1 MLRLLACRSLSRV
14 TTPKVGP
21 ASNYLVQFVCDSL
34 LWAQIAWIGGEWA
47 ERKRTAVIIGA
58 GPAGLTA
65 AYELLMRTDVR
76 PIVVEKN
83 PDVGGLARTID
94 HRGNLMDV
102 GGHRFFSKSDRVMN
116 WWLMHMPLESSAAVG
131 AEITHQQRTRH
142 IGGPGL
148 SNCQA
153 SPSAATAAEKAAG
166 LIPNP
171 EAVMLLRRRKSRIY
185 FLGKFF
191 AYPVQ
196 MSSDTFMKLGL
207 KRTVRILFS
216 YLRVALFPPRPVKNL
231 ENFFIRRFGKELY
244 LTFFKSYTEKVW
256 GVPCQQISAAW
267 GEQRV
272 KSLSVR
278 KSLTHF
284 LKHSLGRATRDVF
297 QKQTETSLIEQF
309 LYPKYGPGQMWQEVA
324 RKVEAL
330 HGEILRQTQPLC
342 LETVGPRVQA
352 VQVADSAGRQR
363 RIACDFVF
371 STMPVKELVGLLDAP
386 VPHNVREVAARL
398 QYRDFI
404 AVGLLLN
411 SLRIKKDGANANGG
425 LVADTWIYL
434 QDPDVL
440 AGRLLIFN
448 NWSPYLLKDP
458 SKVWIGV
465 EYFCCESDNLWKLPE
480 EEMARLAVAE
490 LETIRIID
498 AGEVVDW
505 HVERV
510 PKAYPAYFG
519 AYERFGEVQEF
530 LDGFENLFL
539 VGRNGMHR
547 YNNQDHSMLT
557 AMVAVDNIIA
567 GRTDKNNIWA
577 VNTEMEYHEE
587 KA

>member
-1 MLRLLACRSLSRV
+1 M
-14 TTPKVGP
+14 
-21 ASNYLVQFVCDSL
+21 
-34 LWAQIAWIGGEWA
+34 GG

-65 AYELLMRTDVR
+65 AYELLTRSDVR
-76 PIVVEKN
+76 PIVLERN
-83 PDVGGLARTID
+83 PEVGGLARTIQ
-94 HRGNLMDV
+94 HHGNLMDI

-116 WWLMHMPLESSAAVG
+116 WWLMHLPLESSAAGG
-131 AEITHQQRTRH
+131 AEITYQQKTRN
-142 IGGPGL
+142 IGSRDSREAL
-148 SNCQA
+148 AQLN
-153 SPSAATAAEKAAG
+153 AAAAAERAAG
-166 LIPNP
+166 LSPNP
-171 EAVMLLRRRKSRIY
+171 EAVMLLRRRQSRIY

-196 MSSDTFMKLGL
+196 MSRDTLSKLGL

-216 YLRVALFPPRPVKNL
+216 YVRAALCPPRAVKNL
-231 ENFFIRRFGKELY
+231 EDFFIRRFGKELY

-284 LKHSLGRATRDVF
+284 LKQSLGRATRDIF

-309 LYPKYGPGQMWQEVA
+309 LYPKYGPGQMWREVA

-330 HGEILRQTQPLC
+330 GGEILRGTWPLR
-342 LETVGPRVQA
+342 LEMAGARVQA
-352 VQVADSAGRQR
+352 VEAAGGAGQQR

-371 STMPVKELVGLLDAP
+371 SAMPVKELVGLLDCP
-386 VPHNVREVAARL
+386 VPENVREVAAGL

-411 SLRIKKDGANANGG
+411 SLRIKDDAKSPGP

-448 NWSPYLLKDP
+448 NWSPYLVQDP

-465 EYFCCESDNLWKLPE
+465 EYFCYESDKLWKLPE
-480 EEMARLAVAE
+480 EEMARLAMTE
-490 LETIRIID
+490 LEKIGIID
-498 AGEVVDW
+498 AREVVDW

-519 AYERFGEVQEF
+519 AYERFVEVQEF
-530 LDGFENLFL
+530 LDGCVNLFL
-539 VGRNGMHR
+539 VGRNGMHK

-557 AMVAVDNIIA
+557 AMVAVDNIVA
-567 GRTDKNNIWA
+567 GHTEKSNIWA

>member
-1 MLRLLACRSLSRV
+1 M
-14 TTPKVGP
+14 
-21 ASNYLVQFVCDSL
+21 
-34 LWAQIAWIGGEWA
+34 GG

-65 AYELLMRTDVR
+65 AYELLTRSDVR
-76 PIVVEKN
+76 PIVLERN
-83 PDVGGLARTID
+83 PEVGGLARTIQ
-94 HRGNLMDV
+94 HHGNLMDI

-116 WWLMHMPLESSAAVG
+116 WWLMHLPLESSAAGG
-131 AEITHQQRTRH
+131 AEITYQQKTRN
-142 IGGPGL
+142 IGSRDSREAL
-148 SNCQA
+148 AQLN
-153 SPSAATAAEKAAG
+153 AAAAAERAAG
-166 LIPNP
+166 LTPNP
-171 EAVMLLRRRKSRIY
+171 EAVMLLRRRQSRIY

-196 MSSDTFMKLGL
+196 MSRDTLSKLGL

-216 YLRVALFPPRPVKNL
+216 YVRAALCPPRAVKNL
-231 ENFFIRRFGKELY
+231 EDFFIRRFGKELY

-284 LKHSLGRATRDVF
+284 LRQSLGRATRDIF

-309 LYPKYGPGQMWQEVA
+309 LYPKYGPGQMWREVA

-330 HGEILRQTQPLC
+330 GGEILRGTWPLR
-342 LETVGPRVQA
+342 LEMARARVQA
-352 VQVADSAGRQR
+352 VEAADGAGQQR

-371 STMPVKELVGLLDAP
+371 SAMPVKELVGLLDCP
-386 VPHNVREVAARL
+386 VPENVREVAAGL

-411 SLRIKKDGANANGG
+411 SLRIKDDAKSPGP

-448 NWSPYLLKDP
+448 NWSPYLVKDP

-465 EYFCCESDNLWKLPE
+465 EYFCYESDKLWKLPE
-480 EEMARLAVAE
+480 EEMARLAMTE
-490 LETIRIID
+490 LEKIGIID
-498 AGEVVDW
+498 AREVVDW

-530 LDGFENLFL
+530 LDGCVNLFL
-539 VGRNGMHR
+539 VGRNGMHK

-557 AMVAVDNIIA
+557 AMVAVDNIVA
-567 GRTDKNNIWA
+567 GHTEKSNIWA

>member
-1 MLRLLACRSLSRV
+1 M
-14 TTPKVGP
+14 
-21 ASNYLVQFVCDSL
+21 
-34 LWAQIAWIGGEWA
+34 GG

-65 AYELLMRTDVR
+65 AYELLMRSDVR
-76 PIVVEKN
+76 PIVLEKS
-83 PDVGGLARTID
+83 PEVGGLARTIQ
-94 HRGNLMDV
+94 HHGNLMDI
-102 GGHRFFSKSDRVMN
+102 GGHRFFSKSERVMN
-116 WWLMHMPLESSAAVG
+116 WWLMHLPLESSAVSG
-131 AEITHQQRTRH
+131 AEITYQHKTRN
-142 IGGPGL
+142 IG
-148 SNCQA
+148 
-153 SPSAATAAEKAAG
+153 SPDSEEFQKRRDAAATAERAVG
-166 LIPNP
+166 LTPNP
-171 EAVMLLRRRKSRIY
+171 EALMLLRRRQSRIY

-191 AYPVQ
+191 AYPIQ
-196 MSSDTFMKLGL
+196 LSREMLLKLGF
-207 KRTVRILFS
+207 KRTTRILFS
-216 YLRVALFPPRPVKNL
+216 YMRAALFPSGPVKNL
-231 ENFFIRRFGKELY
+231 EDFFIRRFGKELY
-244 LTFFKSYTEKVW
+244 RTFFKSYTEKVW

-272 KSLSVR
+272 KGLSVR
-278 KSLTHF
+278 KSLVHF
-284 LKHSLGRATRDVF
+284 LRRSFSQGTRDIF

-330 HGEILRQTQPLC
+330 GGEILRGTRPLR
-342 LETVGPRVQA
+342 LELNGRRVNS
-352 VQVADSAGRQR
+352 VDIADSGGQQR
-363 RIACDFVF
+363 HLACDFVF
-371 STMPVKELVGLLDAP
+371 STIPVKELVGLLDCP
-386 VPHNVREVAARL
+386 VPENVREVASGL

-411 SLRIKKDGANANGG
+411 SLRIKDEAQYPGQ
-425 LVADTWIYL
+425 LIADTWIYL

-465 EYFCCESDNLWKLPE
+465 EYFCYESDKLWKLSE
-480 EEMARLAVAE
+480 EELARLAMTE
-490 LETIRIID
+490 LERIGIID
-498 AGEVVDW
+498 AREVLDW

-539 VGRNGMHR
+539 VGRNGMHK

-567 GRTDKNNIWA
+567 GRTEKSNIWA

>member
-1 MLRLLACRSLSRV
+1 M
-14 TTPKVGP
+14 
-21 ASNYLVQFVCDSL
+21 
-34 LWAQIAWIGGEWA
+34 GG

-65 AYELLMRTDVR
+65 AYELLTRTDVR
-76 PIVVEKN
+76 LIVLERN
-83 PDVGGLARTID
+83 PEVGGLARTIQ
-94 HRGNLMDV
+94 HHGNLMDI

-116 WWLMHMPLESSAAVG
+116 WWLMHLPLESSAAG
-131 AEITHQQRTRH
+131 GPEITYQQKTRN
-142 IGGPGL
+142 IGSRDSREAL
-148 SNCQA
+148 AQLN
-153 SPSAATAAEKAAG
+153 AAAAAERAAG
-166 LIPNP
+166 LSPNP
-171 EAVMLLRRRKSRIY
+171 EAVMLLRRRQSRIY

-196 MSSDTFMKLGL
+196 MSRDTLSKLGL

-216 YLRVALFPPRPVKNL
+216 YVRAALCPPRAVKNL
-231 ENFFIRRFGKELY
+231 EDFFIRRFGKELY

-284 LKHSLGRATRDVF
+284 LRQSLGRATRDIF

-309 LYPKYGPGQMWQEVA
+309 LYPKYGPGQMWREVA

-330 HGEILRQTQPLC
+330 GGEILRGTWPLR
-342 LETVGPRVQA
+342 LEMAGARVQA
-352 VQVADSAGRQR
+352 VEAADGAGQQR

-371 STMPVKELVGLLDAP
+371 SAMPVKELVGLLDCP
-386 VPHNVREVAARL
+386 VPENVREVAAGL

-411 SLRIKKDGANANGG
+411 SLRIKDDAKSPGP

-448 NWSPYLLKDP
+448 NWSPYLVQDP

-465 EYFCCESDNLWKLPE
+465 EYFCCESDKLWKLPE
-480 EEMARLAVAE
+480 EEMARLAMTE
-490 LETIRIID
+490 LEKIGIID
-498 AGEVVDW
+498 AREVVDW

-530 LDGFENLFL
+530 LDGCVNLFL
-539 VGRNGMHR
+539 VGRNGMHK

-557 AMVAVDNIIA
+557 AMVAVDNIVA
-567 GRTDKNNIWA
+567 GRTEKSNIWA

>member
-1 MLRLLACRSLSRV
+1 MD
-14 TTPKVGP
+14 G
-21 ASNYLVQFVCDSL
+21 QGM
-34 LWAQIAWIGGEWA
+34 GG

-65 AYELLMRTDVR
+65 AYELLTRSDVR
-76 PIVVEKN
+76 PIVLERN
-83 PDVGGLARTID
+83 PEVGGLARTIQ
-94 HRGNLMDV
+94 HHGNLMDI

-116 WWLMHMPLESSAAVG
+116 WWLMHLPLESSAAGG
-131 AEITHQQRTRH
+131 AEITYQQKTRN
-142 IGGPGL
+142 IGSRDSREAL
-148 SNCQA
+148 AQLN
-153 SPSAATAAEKAAG
+153 AAAAAERAAG
-166 LIPNP
+166 LTPNP
-171 EAVMLLRRRKSRIY
+171 EAVMLLRRRQSRIY

-196 MSSDTFMKLGL
+196 MSRDTLSKLGL

-216 YLRVALFPPRPVKNL
+216 YVRAALCPPRAVKNL
-231 ENFFIRRFGKELY
+231 EDFFIRRFGKELY

-284 LKHSLGRATRDVF
+284 LRQSLGRATRDIF

-309 LYPKYGPGQMWQEVA
+309 LYPKYGPGQMWREVA

-330 HGEILRQTQPLC
+330 GGEILRGTWPLR
-342 LETVGPRVQA
+342 LEMAGARVQA
-352 VQVADSAGRQR
+352 VEAADGAGQQR

-371 STMPVKELVGLLDAP
+371 SAMPVKELVGLLDCP
-386 VPHNVREVAARL
+386 VPENVREVAAGL

-411 SLRIKKDGANANGG
+411 SLRIKDDAKSPGP

-448 NWSPYLLKDP
+448 NWSPYLVKDP

-465 EYFCCESDNLWKLPE
+465 EYFCYESDKLWKLPE
-480 EEMARLAVAE
+480 EEMARLAMTE
-490 LETIRIID
+490 LEKIGIID
-498 AGEVVDW
+498 AREVVDW

-530 LDGFENLFL
+530 LDGCVNLFL
-539 VGRNGMHR
+539 VGRNGMHK

-557 AMVAVDNIIA
+557 AMVAVDNIVA
-567 GRTDKNNIWA
+567 GRTEKSNIWA

>member
-1 MLRLLACRSLSRV
+1 M
-14 TTPKVGP
+14 
-21 ASNYLVQFVCDSL
+21 
-34 LWAQIAWIGGEWA
+34 GEQG
-47 ERKRTAVIIGA
+47 KRTAVIIGA

-65 AYELLMRTDVR
+65 AYELLTRTDVR
-76 PIVVEKN
+76 PIVLEKN
-83 PDVGGLARTID
+83 PDVGGLSRTIE
-94 HRGNLMDV
+94 HHGNLMDI

-116 WWLMHMPLESSAAVG
+116 WWLMHLPLESSAAG
-131 AEITHQQRTRH
+131 GTEITYQQKTRR
-142 IGGPGL
+142 IETPGL
-148 SNCQA
+148 SDAQA
-153 SPSAATAAEKAAG
+153 QQNAAAAAERAAG
-166 LIPNP
+166 LTPNP
-171 EAVMLLRRRKSRIY
+171 EAVMLLRRRQSRIY

-196 MSSDTFMKLGL
+196 MSRDTLSKLGL
-207 KRTVRILFS
+207 LRTIRILFS
-216 YLRVALFPPRPVKNL
+216 YLRAALFPPRPVKNL
-231 ENFFIRRFGKELY
+231 EDFFIRRFGKELY

-278 KSLTHF
+278 RSLRHF
-284 LKHSLGRATRDVF
+284 LKQTLGRATQDIF

-309 LYPKYGPGQMWQEVA
+309 LYPKYGPGQMWREVA
-324 RKVEAL
+324 CKVEAL
-330 HGEILRQTQPLC
+330 GGEILRQTQPRR
-342 LETVGPRVQA
+342 LEIVGPRVQA
-352 VQVADSAGRQR
+352 VLVADGAGQQR

-371 STMPVKELVGLLDAP
+371 STMPVKELAGLLDGP
-386 VPHNVREVAARL
+386 VPKNVREVAAGL

-411 SLRIKKDGANANGG
+411 SLRIKDDVSSPAP

-448 NWSPYLLKDP
+448 NWSPYLVQDP

-465 EYFCCESDNLWKLPE
+465 EYFCCESDKLWKLPE
-480 EEMARLAVAE
+480 EEMARLAMTE
-490 LETIRIID
+490 LEKIGIID
-498 AGEVVDW
+498 AREVVDW

-530 LDGFENLFL
+530 LDGCVNLFL
-539 VGRNGMHR
+539 VGRNGMHK

-557 AMVAVDNIIA
+557 AMVAVDNIVA
-567 GRTDKNNIWA
+567 GHTEKSNIWA

>member
-1 MLRLLACRSLSRV
+1 MSEQ
-14 TTPKVGP
+14 G
-21 ASNYLVQFVCDSL
+21 
-34 LWAQIAWIGGEWA
+34 
-47 ERKRTAVIIGA
+47 KRTAVIIGA

-65 AYELLMRTDVR
+65 AYELLTRTDVR

-83 PDVGGLARTID
+83 AEVGGLSRTIE
-94 HRGNLMDV
+94 HHGNLMDI

-116 WWLMHMPLESSAAVG
+116 WWLMHLPLETAAAGG
-131 AEITHQQRTRH
+131 AEITYQQKTRR
-142 IGGPGL
+142 IEAPGL
-148 SNCQA
+148 ADAQA
-153 SPSAATAAEKAAG
+153 QHNAAAAAERAAG
-166 LIPNP
+166 LTPNP
-171 EAVMLLRRRKSRIY
+171 EAVMLLRRRQSRIY
-185 FLGKFF
+185 FLRKFF
-191 AYPVQ
+191 AYPIQ
-196 MSSDTFMKLGL
+196 LSRDTLSKLGL
-207 KRTVRILFS
+207 RRTMRILLS
-216 YLRVALFPPRPVKNL
+216 YLRTVLFPPRPAKNL
-231 ENFFIRRFGKELY
+231 EDFFIRRFGKELY

-272 KSLSVR
+272 KGLSVR

-284 LKHSLGRATRDVF
+284 LKHSLGGATRDIS

-330 HGEILRQTQPLC
+330 GGEILRQTQPLR

-352 VQVADSAGRQR
+352 VWIADGAGQQR

-371 STMPVKELVGLLDAP
+371 STMPVKELVGLLDGP
-386 VPHNVREVAARL
+386 VPENVRGVAAGL

-411 SLRIKKDGANANGG
+411 SLRIRNDVNSPGS

-448 NWSPYLLKDP
+448 NWSPYLVRDP

-465 EYFCCESDNLWKLPE
+465 EYFCCESDKLWKLTE
-480 EEMARLAVAE
+480 EEMARLAMTE
-490 LETIRIID
+490 LERIGIID
-498 AGEVVDW
+498 SREVVDW
-505 HVERV
+505 HVERM

-539 VGRNGMHR
+539 VGRNGMHK

-557 AMVAVDNIIA
+557 AMVAVDNIVA
-567 GRTDKNNIWA
+567 GRTDKSNIWA
-577 VNTEMEYHEE
+577 VNTELEYHEE

>member
-1 MLRLLACRSLSRV
+1 M
-14 TTPKVGP
+14 
-21 ASNYLVQFVCDSL
+21 
-34 LWAQIAWIGGEWA
+34 GGEG
-47 ERKRTAVIIGA
+47 KRTAVIIGA

-65 AYELLMRTDVR
+65 AYELLVRSDVR
-76 PIVVEKN
+76 PIVLEKN
-83 PDVGGLARTID
+83 SEVGGLARTI
-94 HRGNLMDV
+94 HHHGNLMDI

-116 WWLMHMPLESSAAVG
+116 WWLMHLPLESSAAGG
-131 AEITHQQRTRH
+131 AEITYQKRTRR
-142 IGGPGL
+142 IETPGP
-148 SNCQA
+148 SNLQVQQN
-153 SPSAATAAEKAAG
+153 AARTAERAAG
-166 LIPNP
+166 LAPNP
-171 EAVMLLRRRKSRIY
+171 EAVMLLRRRQSRIY
-185 FLGKFF
+185 FLRKFF
-191 AYPVQ
+191 AYPIQ
-196 MSSDTFMKLGL
+196 MSRDTLLKLGL
-207 KRTVRILFS
+207 RRAVRILFS
-216 YLRVALFPPRPVKNL
+216 YVRAALFPTRPVKNL
-231 ENFFIRRFGKELY
+231 EDFFIRRFGKELY

-256 GVPCQQISAAW
+256 GAPCQQISAAW

-284 LKHSLGRATRDVF
+284 LKQSLGRATRDIF

-309 LYPKYGPGQMWQEVA
+309 LYPKYGPGQMWREVA

-330 HGEILRQTQPLC
+330 GGEILRETQPLR

-352 VQVADSAGRQR
+352 VQAVDGAGRQR

-371 STMPVKELVGLLDAP
+371 STMPVKELVGLLDCP
-386 VPHNVREVAARL
+386 VPQNVREVAAGL

-411 SLRIKKDGANANGG
+411 SLRIKKDDANATGG

-434 QDPDVL
+434 QDPEVL

-448 NWSPYLLKDP
+448 NWSPHLVKDP

-465 EYFCCESDNLWKLPE
+465 EYFCYESDKLWKLPD
-480 EEMARLAVAE
+480 EEMARLAITE
-490 LETIRIID
+490 LEKIGIID
-498 AGEVVDW
+498 AREVVDW

-539 VGRNGMHR
+539 VGRNGMHK

-557 AMVAVDNIIA
+557 AMAAVDNIIA
-567 GRTDKNNIWA
+567 GRTEKNNIWA

-587 KA
+587 KG

>member
-1 MLRLLACRSLSRV
+1 M
-14 TTPKVGP
+14 
-21 ASNYLVQFVCDSL
+21 
-34 LWAQIAWIGGEWA
+34 GEQ
-47 ERKRTAVIIGA
+47 RKRTAVIIGA

-65 AYELLMRTDVR
+65 AYELLTRGDVR
-76 PIVVEKN
+76 PIVLEKN
-83 PDVGGLARTID
+83 LEVGGLARTIE
-94 HRGNLMDV
+94 HHGNLMDI

-116 WWLMHMPLESSAAVG
+116 WWLVHLPLETAAAGG
-131 AEITHQQRTRH
+131 AEITYQQKTRR
-142 IGGPGL
+142 IETPPGI
-148 SNCQA
+148 S
-153 SPSAATAAEKAAG
+153 SAHAPQDAAAAIERAAA
-166 LIPNP
+166 LAPNP
-171 EAVMLLRRRKSRIY
+171 EAVMLLRRRQSRIY

-196 MSSDTFMKLGL
+196 MSRDTLSKLGL
-207 KRTVRILFS
+207 KRAVRILFS
-216 YLRVALFPPRPVKNL
+216 YLRAALFLPRPVKNL
-231 ENFFIRRFGKELY
+231 EDFFIRRFGKELY
-244 LTFFKSYTEKVW
+244 RTFFKSYTEKVW

-272 KSLSVR
+272 KGLSVR

-284 LKHSLGRATRDVF
+284 LKQSLGRATRDIF
-297 QKQTETSLIEQF
+297 QKRTETSLIEQF

-330 HGEILRQTQPLC
+330 GGEILRGTRPLR
-342 LETVGPRVQA
+342 LEMAGPRAQA
-352 VQVADSAGRQR
+352 VQVVDGAGQER

-371 STMPVKELVGLLDAP
+371 STMPVKELVGLLDCS
-386 VPHNVREVAARL
+386 VPDNVREVAAGL

-411 SLRIKKDGANANGG
+411 SLRIKDDANASGG

-448 NWSPYLLKDP
+448 NWSPYLVKDS

-465 EYFCCESDNLWKLPE
+465 EYFCYESDKLWKLPE
-480 EEMARLAVAE
+480 EEMARLAMTE
-490 LETIRIID
+490 LERIGIIEARD
-498 AGEVVDW
+498 VVDW

-539 VGRNGMHR
+539 VGRNGMHK

-567 GRTDKNNIWA
+567 GRTDKSNIWA

>member
-1 MLRLLACRSLSRV
+1 M
-14 TTPKVGP
+14 
-21 ASNYLVQFVCDSL
+21 
-34 LWAQIAWIGGEWA
+34 GG
-47 ERKRTAVIIGA
+47 ERKRTAVIVGA

-65 AYELLMRTDVR
+65 AYELLTRSDVR
-76 PIVVEKN
+76 PIVLEKS
-83 PDVGGLARTID
+83 PDVGGLARTIR
-94 HRGNLMDV
+94 HHGNLMDI

-116 WWLMHMPLESSAAVG
+116 WWLMHLPLESSAAGG
-131 AEITHQQRTRH
+131 AEITCQQKTRN
-142 IGGPGL
+142 IGSRDSREAL
-148 SNCQA
+148 AQLN
-153 SPSAATAAEKAAG
+153 AAAAAERAAG
-166 LIPNP
+166 LTPNP
-171 EAVMLLRRRKSRIY
+171 EAVMLLRRRQSRIY

-196 MSSDTFMKLGL
+196 MSRDTLSKLGL

-216 YLRVALFPPRPVKNL
+216 YVRAALCPPRAVKNL
-231 ENFFIRRFGKELY
+231 EDFFIRRFGKELY

-284 LKHSLGRATRDVF
+284 LRQSLGRATRDIF

-309 LYPKYGPGQMWQEVA
+309 LYPKYGPGQMWREVA

-330 HGEILRQTQPLC
+330 GGEILRGTWPLR
-342 LETVGPRVQA
+342 LEMARARVQA
-352 VQVADSAGRQR
+352 VEAADGAGQQR

-371 STMPVKELVGLLDAP
+371 SAMPVKELVGLLDCP
-386 VPHNVREVAARL
+386 VPENVREVAAGL

-411 SLRIKKDGANANGG
+411 SLRIKDDAKSPGP

-448 NWSPYLLKDP
+448 NWSPYLVKDP

-465 EYFCCESDNLWKLPE
+465 EYFCYESDKLWKLPE
-480 EEMARLAVAE
+480 EEMARLAMTE
-490 LETIRIID
+490 LEKIGIID
-498 AGEVVDW
+498 AREVVDW

-530 LDGFENLFL
+530 LDGCVNLFL
-539 VGRNGMHR
+539 VGRNGMHK

-557 AMVAVDNIIA
+557 AMVAVDNIVA
-567 GRTDKNNIWA
+567 GHTEKSNIWA

>member
-1 MLRLLACRSLSRV
+1 M
-14 TTPKVGP
+14 
-21 ASNYLVQFVCDSL
+21 
-34 LWAQIAWIGGEWA
+34 GG
-47 ERKRTAVIIGA
+47 ERKRTAVIVGA

-65 AYELLMRTDVR
+65 AYELLTRTDVL
-76 PIVVEKN
+76 PIVLERN
-83 PDVGGLARTID
+83 PEVGGLARTIQ
-94 HRGNLMDV
+94 HHGNLMDI

-116 WWLMHMPLESSAAVG
+116 WWLMHLPLESSAAGG
-131 AEITHQQRTRH
+131 AEITYQQKTRN
-142 IGGPGL
+142 IGSRDSRGAL
-148 SNCQA
+148 AQLN
-153 SPSAATAAEKAAG
+153 AAAAAEQAAG
-166 LIPNP
+166 LTPNP
-171 EAVMLLRRRKSRIY
+171 EAVMLLRRRQSRIY

-196 MSSDTFMKLGL
+196 MSRDTLSKLGL

-231 ENFFIRRFGKELY
+231 EDFFIRRFGKELY

-278 KSLTHF
+278 KSLKHF
-284 LKHSLGRATRDVF
+284 LRQSLGRATRDIF
-297 QKQTETSLIEQF
+297 QKQTETSLIEKF
-309 LYPKYGPGQMWQEVA
+309 LYPKYGPGQMWREVA
-324 RKVEAL
+324 RKVEGL
-330 HGEILRQTQPLC
+330 GGEILRGMRPLR
-342 LETVGPRVQA
+342 LEMVGGRVQA
-352 VQVADSAGRQR
+352 VEVADGARQQR

-371 STMPVKELVGLLDAP
+371 STMPVKELVGLLDCP
-386 VPHNVREVAARL
+386 VPENVREVAAGL

-411 SLRIKKDGANANGG
+411 SLRIKDDAKSPGP

-448 NWSPYLLKDP
+448 NWSPYLVKDP

-465 EYFCCESDNLWKLPE
+465 EYFCYESDNLWKLPE
-480 EEMARLAVAE
+480 EEMARLAVTE
-490 LETIRIID
+490 LEKIGIID
-498 AGEVVDW
+498 AREVVDR

-530 LDGFENLFL
+530 LDGCENLFL
-539 VGRNGMHR
+539 VGRNGMHK

-557 AMVAVDNIIA
+557 AMVAVDNIVA
-567 GRTDKNNIWA
+567 GRTEKSNIWA

>member
-1 MLRLLACRSLSRV
+1 MD
-14 TTPKVGP
+14 G
-21 ASNYLVQFVCDSL
+21 QGM
-34 LWAQIAWIGGEWA
+34 GG

-65 AYELLMRTDVR
+65 AYELLTRTDVR
-76 PIVVEKN
+76 LIVLERN
-83 PDVGGLARTID
+83 PEVGGLARTIQ
-94 HRGNLMDV
+94 HHGNLMDI

-116 WWLMHMPLESSAAVG
+116 WWLMHLPLESSAAG
-131 AEITHQQRTRH
+131 GPEITYQQKTRN
-142 IGGPGL
+142 IGSRDSREAL
-148 SNCQA
+148 AQLN
-153 SPSAATAAEKAAG
+153 AAAAAERAAG
-166 LIPNP
+166 LSPNP
-171 EAVMLLRRRKSRIY
+171 EAVMLLRRRQSRIY

-196 MSSDTFMKLGL
+196 MSRDTLSKLGL

-216 YLRVALFPPRPVKNL
+216 YVRAALCPPRAVKNL
-231 ENFFIRRFGKELY
+231 EDFFIRRFGKELY

-284 LKHSLGRATRDVF
+284 LRQSLGRATRDIF

-309 LYPKYGPGQMWQEVA
+309 LYPKYGPGQMWREVA

-330 HGEILRQTQPLC
+330 GGEILRGTWPLR
-342 LETVGPRVQA
+342 LEMAGARVQA
-352 VQVADSAGRQR
+352 VEAADGAGQQR

-371 STMPVKELVGLLDAP
+371 SAMPVKELVGLLDCP
-386 VPHNVREVAARL
+386 VPENVREVAAGL

-411 SLRIKKDGANANGG
+411 SLRIKDDAKSPGP

-448 NWSPYLLKDP
+448 NWSPYLVQDP

-465 EYFCCESDNLWKLPE
+465 EYFCCESDKLWKLPE
-480 EEMARLAVAE
+480 EEMARLAMTE
-490 LETIRIID
+490 LEKIGIID
-498 AGEVVDW
+498 AREVVDW

-530 LDGFENLFL
+530 LDGCVNLFL
-539 VGRNGMHR
+539 VGRNGMHK

-557 AMVAVDNIIA
+557 AMVAVDNIVA
-567 GRTDKNNIWA
+567 GRTEKSNIWA

>member
-1 MLRLLACRSLSRV
+1 MS
-14 TTPKVGP
+14 G
-21 ASNYLVQFVCDSL
+21 
-34 LWAQIAWIGGEWA
+34 

-65 AYELLMRTDVR
+65 AYELLTRSDVR
-76 PIVVEKN
+76 PIVLEKN
-83 PDVGGLARTID
+83 SEVGGLARTIQ
-94 HRGNLMDV
+94 HHGNLMDI

-116 WWLMHMPLESSAAVG
+116 WWLMHLPLESSAAGG
-131 AEITHQQRTRH
+131 AEITYQQKTRN
-142 IGGPGL
+142 IGSRDSREAL
-148 SNCQA
+148 AQLN
-153 SPSAATAAEKAAG
+153 AAAAAERAAG
-166 LIPNP
+166 LTPNP
-171 EAVMLLRRRKSRIY
+171 EAVMLLRRRQSRIY

-196 MSSDTFMKLGL
+196 MNRDTLSKLGL

-216 YLRVALFPPRPVKNL
+216 YVRAALFPPRAVKNL
-231 ENFFIRRFGKELY
+231 EDFFIRRFGKELY

-284 LKHSLGRATRDVF
+284 LKQSLGRATRDIF

-309 LYPKYGPGQMWQEVA
+309 LYPKYGPGQMWREVA

-330 HGEILRQTQPLC
+330 GGEILRGTWPLR
-342 LETVGPRVQA
+342 LEMAGARVQA
-352 VQVADSAGRQR
+352 VEVAGGAGQQR

-371 STMPVKELVGLLDAP
+371 STMPVKELVDLLDCP
-386 VPHNVREVAARL
+386 VPENVREVAAGL
-398 QYRDFI
+398 QYRDFV

-411 SLRIKKDGANANGG
+411 SLRIKDDAKSPGP

-448 NWSPYLLKDP
+448 NWSPYLVRDP

-480 EEMARLAVAE
+480 EKMARLAMTE
-490 LETIRIID
+490 LERIGIID
-498 AGEVVDW
+498 AREVVDW

-530 LDGFENLFL
+530 LDGFENVFL
-539 VGRNGMHR
+539 VGRNGMHK

-557 AMVAVDNIIA
+557 AMVAVDNIVA
-567 GRTDKNNIWA
+567 GRTEKSNIWA

>member
-1 MLRLLACRSLSRV
+1 MD
-14 TTPKVGP
+14 G
-21 ASNYLVQFVCDSL
+21 QGM
-34 LWAQIAWIGGEWA
+34 GG

-65 AYELLMRTDVR
+65 AYELLTRTDVR
-76 PIVVEKN
+76 LIVLERN
-83 PDVGGLARTID
+83 PEVGGLARTIQ
-94 HRGNLMDV
+94 HHGNLMDI

-116 WWLMHMPLESSAAVG
+116 WWLMHLPLESSASGG
-131 AEITHQQRTRH
+131 AKITYQQKTRN
-142 IGGPGL
+142 IGSRDSREAL
-148 SNCQA
+148 AQLN
-153 SPSAATAAEKAAG
+153 AAAAAERAAG
-166 LIPNP
+166 LSPNP
-171 EAVMLLRRRKSRIY
+171 EAVMLLRRRQSRIY

-196 MSSDTFMKLGL
+196 MSRDTLSKLGL

-216 YLRVALFPPRPVKNL
+216 YVRAALCPPRAVKNL
-231 ENFFIRRFGKELY
+231 EDFFIRRFGKELY

-284 LKHSLGRATRDVF
+284 LRQSLGRATRDIF

-309 LYPKYGPGQMWQEVA
+309 LYPKYGPGQMWREVA

-330 HGEILRQTQPLC
+330 GGEILRGTWPLR
-342 LETVGPRVQA
+342 LEMAGARVQA
-352 VQVADSAGRQR
+352 VEAADGAGQQR

-371 STMPVKELVGLLDAP
+371 SAMPVKELVGLLDCP
-386 VPHNVREVAARL
+386 VPENVREVAAGL

-411 SLRIKKDGANANGG
+411 SLRIKDDAKSPGP

-448 NWSPYLLKDP
+448 NWSPYLVKDP

-465 EYFCCESDNLWKLPE
+465 EYFCYESDKLWKLPE
-480 EEMARLAVAE
+480 EEMARLAMTE
-490 LETIRIID
+490 LEKIGIID
-498 AGEVVDW
+498 AREVVDW

-530 LDGFENLFL
+530 LDGCVNLFL
-539 VGRNGMHR
+539 VGRNGMHK

-557 AMVAVDNIIA
+557 AMVAVDNIVA
-567 GRTDKNNIWA
+567 GHTEKSNIWA

>member
-1 MLRLLACRSLSRV
+1 M
-14 TTPKVGP
+14 
-21 ASNYLVQFVCDSL
+21 
-34 LWAQIAWIGGEWA
+34 GEQG
-47 ERKRTAVIIGA
+47 KRTAVIIGA

-65 AYELLMRTDVR
+65 AYELLTRTDVR
-76 PIVVEKN
+76 PIVLEKN
-83 PDVGGLARTID
+83 PDVGGLSRTIE
-94 HRGNLMDV
+94 HHGNLMDI

-116 WWLMHMPLESSAAVG
+116 WWLMHLPLESSAAG
-131 AEITHQQRTRH
+131 GTEITYQQKTRR
-142 IGGPGL
+142 IETPGL
-148 SNCQA
+148 SDAQA
-153 SPSAATAAEKAAG
+153 QQNAAAAAERAAG
-166 LIPNP
+166 LTPNP
-171 EAVMLLRRRKSRIY
+171 EAVMLLRRRQSRIY

-196 MSSDTFMKLGL
+196 MSRDTLSKLGL
-207 KRTVRILFS
+207 LRTIRILFS
-216 YLRVALFPPRPVKNL
+216 YLRAALFPPRPVKNL
-231 ENFFIRRFGKELY
+231 EDFFIRRFGKELY
-244 LTFFKSYTEKVW
+244 LTFVKSYTEKVW

-278 KSLTHF
+278 RSLRHF
-284 LKHSLGRATRDVF
+284 LKQTLGRATQDIF

-309 LYPKYGPGQMWQEVA
+309 LYPKYGPGQMWREVA
-324 RKVEAL
+324 CKVEAL
-330 HGEILRQTQPLC
+330 GGEILRQTQPRR
-342 LETVGPRVQA
+342 LEIVGPRVQA
-352 VQVADSAGRQR
+352 VLVADGAGQQR

-371 STMPVKELVGLLDAP
+371 STMPVKELAGLLDGP
-386 VPHNVREVAARL
+386 VPKNVREVAAGL

-411 SLRIKKDGANANGG
+411 SLRIKDDVSSPAP

-448 NWSPYLLKDP
+448 NWSPYLVKDP

-465 EYFCCESDNLWKLPE
+465 EYFCYESDNLWKLPE
-480 EEMARLAVAE
+480 EEMARLAMTE
-490 LETIRIID
+490 LERIGIID
-498 AGEVVDW
+498 AREVVDW
-505 HVERV
+505 RVERV

-539 VGRNGMHR
+539 VGRNGMHK

-567 GRTDKNNIWA
+567 GRTEKSNIWA

-587 KA
+587 KS

>member
-1 MLRLLACRSLSRV
+1 VAFATRLDWRRMS
-14 TTPKVGP
+14 
-21 ASNYLVQFVCDSL
+21 
-34 LWAQIAWIGGEWA
+34 
-47 ERKRTAVIIGA
+47 ERGKRTAVIIGA

-65 AYELLMRTDVR
+65 AYELLTRTDIR

-83 PDVGGLARTID
+83 SEVGGLARTIQ
-94 HRGNLMDV
+94 HHGYLMDI

-116 WWLMHMPLESSAAVG
+116 WWLMHLPLESSAADG
-131 AEITHQQRTRH
+131 AEITYQHKTRR
-142 IGGPGL
+142 IGTPGL
-148 SNCQA
+148 SDAQA
-153 SPSAATAAEKAAG
+153 QQHAAVAAERAAG
-166 LIPNP
+166 IAPNP
-171 EAVMLLRRRKSRIY
+171 EAVMLLRRRQSRIY
-185 FLGKFF
+185 FLRKFF

-196 MSSDTFMKLGL
+196 MSRDTLSKLGL
-207 KRTVRILFS
+207 QRTMRILLS
-216 YLRVALFPPRPVKNL
+216 YIRAALFPPRPVKNL
-231 ENFFIRRFGKELY
+231 EDFFIRRFGKELY

-278 KSLTHF
+278 KSLTHI
-284 LKHSLGRATRDVF
+284 LKQSFGRATRDIS

-330 HGEILRQTQPLC
+330 GGEILRSTQPLR

-352 VQVADSAGRQR
+352 VQVVDGTGHQR

-371 STMPVKELVGLLDAP
+371 STMPVKELVGLLDGP
-386 VPHNVREVAARL
+386 VPENVREVAAGL

-411 SLRIKKDGANANGG
+411 SLRIKNDANSPGP

-440 AGRLLIFN
+440 AGRVLIFN
-448 NWSPYLLKDP
+448 NWSPYLVKDP

-465 EYFCCESDNLWKLPE
+465 EYFCYESDKLWKLPE
-480 EEMARLAVAE
+480 EQMARLAIRE
-490 LETIRIID
+490 LERIGIID
-498 AGEVVDW
+498 AREVVDW
-505 HVERV
+505 HIERV

-539 VGRNGMHR
+539 VGRNGMHK

-567 GRTDKNNIWA
+567 GRTEKSNIWA

>member
-1 MLRLLACRSLSRV
+1 M
-14 TTPKVGP
+14 
-21 ASNYLVQFVCDSL
+21 
-34 LWAQIAWIGGEWA
+34 GG

-65 AYELLMRTDVR
+65 AYELLTRSDVR
-76 PIVVEKN
+76 PIVLERN
-83 PDVGGLARTID
+83 PEVGGLARTIQ
-94 HRGNLMDV
+94 HHGNLMDI

-116 WWLMHMPLESSAAVG
+116 WWLMHLPLESSASGG
-131 AEITHQQRTRH
+131 AKITYQQKTRN
-142 IGGPGL
+142 IGSRDSREAL
-148 SNCQA
+148 AQLN
-153 SPSAATAAEKAAG
+153 AAAAAERAAG
-166 LIPNP
+166 LTPNP
-171 EAVMLLRRRKSRIY
+171 EAVMLLRRRQSRIY

-196 MSSDTFMKLGL
+196 MSRDTLSKLGL

-216 YLRVALFPPRPVKNL
+216 YVRAALCPPRAVKNL
-231 ENFFIRRFGKELY
+231 EDFFIRRFGKELY

-284 LKHSLGRATRDVF
+284 LRQSLGRATRDIF

-330 HGEILRQTQPLC
+330 GGEILRGTWPLR
-342 LETVGPRVQA
+342 LEMAGARVQA
-352 VQVADSAGRQR
+352 VEAAGGAGQQR

-371 STMPVKELVGLLDAP
+371 SAMPVKELVGLLDCP
-386 VPHNVREVAARL
+386 VPENVREVAAGL

-411 SLRIKKDGANANGG
+411 SLRIKDDAKSPGP

-448 NWSPYLLKDP
+448 NWSPYLVQDP

-465 EYFCCESDNLWKLPE
+465 EYFCYESDKLWKLPE
-480 EEMARLAVAE
+480 EEMARLAMTE
-490 LETIRIID
+490 LEKIGIID
-498 AGEVVDW
+498 AREVVDW

-510 PKAYPAYFG
+510 PKTYPAYFG
-519 AYERFGEVQEF
+519 AYERFGEVQ
-530 LDGFENLFL
+530 
-539 VGRNGMHR
+539 
-547 YNNQDHSMLT
+547 
-557 AMVAVDNIIA
+557 
-567 GRTDKNNIWA
+567 
-577 VNTEMEYHEE
+577 
-587 KA
+587 

>member
-1 MLRLLACRSLSRV
+1 MSE
-14 TTPKVGP
+14 
-21 ASNYLVQFVCDSL
+21 Q
-34 LWAQIAWIGGEWA
+34 
-47 ERKRTAVIIGA
+47 RKRTAVIIGA

-65 AYELLMRTDVR
+65 AYELLTRTDVR
-76 PIVVEKN
+76 PIVVERN
-83 PDVGGLARTID
+83 SVVGGLSRTVE
-94 HRGNLMDV
+94 HHGNLMDI

-116 WWLMHMPLESSAAVG
+116 WWLMHLPLESPAAAG
-131 AEITHQQRTRH
+131 AEITYQHKTRP
-142 IGGPGL
+142 IEAPGPPDA
-148 SNCQA
+148 QA
-153 SPSAATAAEKAAG
+153 GHSDAMAAERAAG
-166 LIPNP
+166 LTPNP
-171 EAVMLLRRRKSRIY
+171 EAVMLLRRRQSRIY

-196 MSSDTFMKLGL
+196 MSRNTLSKLGL
-207 KRTVRILFS
+207 QRALRILFS
-216 YLRVALFPPRPVKNL
+216 YTRAALFPPRPVKNL
-231 ENFFIRRFGKELY
+231 EDFFICRFGKELY
-244 LTFFKSYTEKVW
+244 RTFFKSYTEKVW

-284 LKHSLGRATRDVF
+284 LKQSLGRTARDIF
-297 QKQTETSLIEQF
+297 QKQTETSLIEEF

-330 HGEILRQTQPLC
+330 GGEILRGTQPLR
-342 LETVGPRVQA
+342 LETDGSRVQG
-352 VQVADSAGRQR
+352 VQVVDGAGRQG

-371 STMPVKELVGLLDAP
+371 STMPVKELVGLLDCP
-386 VPHNVREVAARL
+386 VSQNVREVAAGL
-398 QYRDFI
+398 EYRDFI

-411 SLRIKKDGANANGG
+411 SLRIKDDVNATGR

-448 NWSPYLLKDP
+448 NWSPYLVKDP
-458 SKVWIGV
+458 SKVWTGV
-465 EYFCCESDNLWKLPE
+465 EYFCYESDKLWKLPE
-480 EEMARLAVAE
+480 GEMARLAMAE
-490 LETIRIID
+490 LEKIGIID
-498 AGEVVDW
+498 AREVVDW
-505 HVERV
+505 HVEHV

-539 VGRNGMHR
+539 IGRNGMHK

-557 AMVAVDNIIA
+557 AMVAVDNIVA
-567 GRTDKNNIWA
+567 GRTEKSNIWA

-587 KA
+587 KSWEPR

>member
-1 MLRLLACRSLSRV
+1 M
-14 TTPKVGP
+14 
-21 ASNYLVQFVCDSL
+21 
-34 LWAQIAWIGGEWA
+34 GG

-65 AYELLMRTDVR
+65 AYELLTRSEVR
-76 PIVVEKN
+76 PIVLEKN
-83 PDVGGLARTID
+83 PDVGGLSRTIQ
-94 HRGNLMDV
+94 HHGNLMDI

-116 WWLMHMPLESSAAVG
+116 WWLMHLPLESSAAGG
-131 AEITHQQRTRH
+131 AEITYQHKTRN
-142 IGGPGL
+142 IGSPD
-148 SNCQA
+148 SRAAQA
-153 SPSAATAAEKAAG
+153 QLNAAAAVERAAE
-166 LIPNP
+166 LTPNP
-171 EAVMLLRRRKSRIY
+171 EAVMLLRRRQSRIY
-185 FLGKFF
+185 FLRKFF
-191 AYPVQ
+191 AYPIQ
-196 MSSDTFMKLGL
+196 MSRDTLSKLGL
-207 KRTVRILFS
+207 RRAVRILFS
-216 YLRVALFPPRPVKNL
+216 YLRAALFPPRPVNNL
-231 ENFFIRRFGKELY
+231 EDFFIRRFGKELY

-284 LKHSLGRATRDVF
+284 LKQSLGGATRDIF

-309 LYPKYGPGQMWQEVA
+309 LYPKYGPGQMWREAA

-330 HGEILRQTQPLC
+330 GGEILRSTQPVR
-342 LETVGPRVQA
+342 LETVGSRVQA
-352 VQVADSAGRQR
+352 VQVVDGAGQQR

-371 STMPVKELVGLLDAP
+371 STMPVKELVGLFDCT
-386 VPHNVREVAARL
+386 VPDKVREVAAGL

-411 SLRIKKDGANANGG
+411 FLRIQGDANSPGR

-448 NWSPYLLKDP
+448 NWSPYLVKDP

-465 EYFCCESDNLWKLPE
+465 EYFCYESDKLWKLSG
-480 EEMARLAVAE
+480 EEMARLAMTE
-490 LETIRIID
+490 LEKIGIID
-498 AGEVVDW
+498 ACEVVDW

-539 VGRNGMHR
+539 VGRNGMHK

-557 AMVAVDNIIA
+557 AMVAVDNIVA
-567 GRTDKNNIWA
+567 GRTEKSNIWA